1 MSRLMKPHAD
11 LADTLRRLMLA
22 QAAKPPEPQP
32 SPPRPVLSSSACVP
46 QPAQTKHR
54 RRAPSKSRGFW
65 ACDTCGRTV
74 REVTLGISPANM
86 DRARCVECMGE
97 KPTPVEVVHFDPKP
111 IDPRSL
117 ANRKEHHEVLTGA
130 KPKTSKLRRK
140 AMEAC
145 MCRMCALALN
155 PPKTFAEWNEFGLGT
170 IAAEHEAS
178 QPRGTWRY
186 ECQLGRDCTNPN
198 HNPKAEPTFNGG
210 W

>member
-22 QAAKPPEPQP
+22 HAAKPAPTPPP
-32 SPPRPVLSSSACVP
+32 SPPRPVLSPSACRP
-46 QPAQTKHR
+46 EPAQTKHR
-54 RRAPSKSRGFW
+54 AARKSKGFW
-65 ACDTCGRTV
+65 ACDVCSRTV
-74 REVTLGISPANM
+74 REVTLGISPANA
-86 DRARCVECMGE
+86 DRARCVECARAS
-97 KPTPVEVVHFDPKP
+97 PAN
-111 IDPRSL
+111 DPRAL
-117 ANRKEHHEVLTGA
+117 TNLKEHSETPTGA
-130 KPKTSKLRRK
+130 KPKTAAAASKLRRK

-186 ECQLGRDCTNPN
+186 ECQDGDDCTNPN
-198 HNPKAEPTFNGG
+198 HNPKAARAFKASEDAGNRG